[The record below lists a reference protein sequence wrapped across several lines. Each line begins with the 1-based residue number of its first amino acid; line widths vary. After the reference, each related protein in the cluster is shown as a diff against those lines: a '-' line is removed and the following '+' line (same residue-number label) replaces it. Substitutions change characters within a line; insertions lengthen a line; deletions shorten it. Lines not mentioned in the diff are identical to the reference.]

1 MAVAVEARRG
11 PGDMGTTCTVGVVA
25 VVMAV
30 VVVVVVEGLGEVL
43 MMFTPS
49 GWPWR
54 R

>member
-11 PGDMGTTCTVGVVA
+11 ARDMGTTCRVGVV
-25 VVMAV
+25 VVMMA
-30 VVVVVVEGLGEVL
+30 VVVVVEGLGEVL
-43 MMFTPS
+43 TMFTPS